1 VCLARACEALP
12 LQSLKSLADLEHW
25 TQEPRISI
33 DFRSEPFGPFGSRF
47 SGDWQRT
54 KGVEDFLRIFQ
65 GSLSPREEFCM
76 AAAGDDFPSSGRK
89 TMANSLQPACQDAK
103 IAMSH

>member
-1 VCLARACEALP
+1 MCLARACEALP

-25 TQEPRISI
+25 TQEPRISDQNHSDHSDPGFQGI
-33 DFRSEPFGPFGSRF
+33 GKGPKELKIFFASF
-47 SGDWQRT
+47 
-54 KGVEDFLRIFQ
+54 KGIQ

-76 AAAGDDFPSSGRK
+76 AAAGDYFPSSGRK